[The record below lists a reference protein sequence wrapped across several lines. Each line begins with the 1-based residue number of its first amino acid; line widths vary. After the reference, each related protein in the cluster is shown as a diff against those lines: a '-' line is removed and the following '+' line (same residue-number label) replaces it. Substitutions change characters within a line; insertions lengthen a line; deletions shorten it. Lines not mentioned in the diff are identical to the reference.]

1 MVSPGLR
8 KELMPPSALL
18 PPGGFFF
25 VLLNP
30 KDRAEGLSGGALSEE
45 AVRTMSQFEVF
56 ETSAGGRIKAWVK
69 GVPVESQAR
78 AQLENVAGLPFIHSH
93 LAVMPDVHFGRG
105 ATVGSVIP
113 TKGAIIPA
121 AVGVDIGCGMM
132 AVRISLTANDL
143 PDSLSAIR
151 SEIERKVPVGN
162 GRGGNHKEAPA
173 RAATALRTS
182 GLAEKLD
189 VILRKH
195 KRIQRTAFAK
205 QLGTLG
211 GGNHFIELCL
221 DEADRV
227 WVMLHSGSRGTGNI
241 LGTYFIQEAREALE
255 KRVLGYHVPDKDL
268 AFFVEGEEL
277 FDDYTMAVGWAQ
289 DYARLN
295 REVMM
300 ERVLLALRDFFPGFS
315 LEKEA
320 VNCHHNY
327 VEREHHFGANVWVT
341 RKGAVSAKTGELG
354 IIPGSMGAKSFIV
367 RGKGHAD
374 SFCSCSHGGRA
385 DDEPVGSQADLHCGG
400 PPCGDRRRRMPER
413 LRRHRRNADGLQG
426 HRRCHGGPVRPCGDC
441 SHVEAGRVR

>member
-1 MVSPGLR
+1 
-8 KELMPPSALL
+8 
-18 PPGGFFF
+18 
-25 VLLNP
+25 
-30 KDRAEGLSGGALSEE
+30 
-45 AVRTMSQFEVF
+45 MSDFEVI

-69 GVPVESQAR
+69 GVPLEPQAR
-78 AQLENVAGLPFIHSH
+78 TQLENVAGLPFIHSH
-93 LAVMPDVHFGRG
+93 LAVMPDVHYGRG

-113 TKGAIIPA
+113 TRGAIIPA

-132 AVRISLTANDL
+132 AIRTSLTASDL

-162 GRGGNHKEAPA
+162 GRGGGHKETPA
-173 RAATALRTS
+173 RVATALRAS
-182 GLAEKLD
+182 GLADRLD
-189 VILRKH
+189 VILKKH
-195 KRIQRTAFAK
+195 RRIQRTAFAK

-255 KRVLGYHVPDKDL
+255 TRVLNYHVPDKDL
-268 AFFVEGEEL
+268 AFFVEGEAL
-277 FDDYTMAVGWAQ
+277 FDDYTEAVSWAQ

-300 ERVLLALRDFFPGFS
+300 DRVLFALREHFPAFA

-327 VEREHHFGANVWVT
+327 VEREHHFGADVWVT
-341 RKGAVSAKTGELG
+341 RKGAVRAGKDELG

-367 RGKGHAD
+367 RGKGHAE
-374 SFCSCSHGGRA
+374 SFCSCSHGAGRA
-385 DDEPVGSQADLHCGG
+385 MSRGEAKRRFSVEDHLAATQGVECRKDNGVIDETPMAYKDIDSVMAAQTDL
-400 PPCGDRRRRMPER
+400 
-413 LRRHRRNADGLQG
+413 
-426 HRRCHGGPVRPCGDC
+426 
-441 SHVEAGRVR
+441 VEVVHTLKQVVCVKG